1 MLYEL
6 FYKYLIL
13 NMRASMPGIGTF
25 GVEQVPATMDYEN
38 KKLNP
43 PTQNIRLES
52 SEIATDTYS
61 FYNYL
66 ARELNINESD
76 AARRFQ
82 EFTHDIQK
90 QATANG
96 SVLLPGIGRMRK
108 DYASGYVIEPENDSK
123 QVLPDLWITKTQ
135 AANTGLLNVYA
146 NTQPSIIKSGNI
158 ETEVDRLIVKEKD
171 DYWWV
176 FAIVIAIMGLG
187 ALLYYY
193 I

>member
-13 NMRASMPGIGTF
+13 NGRASMPGIGTF
-25 GVEQVPATMDYEN
+25 GVEQMPATMDFEN

-43 PTQNIRLES
+43 PTQNIKLETN
-52 SEIATDTYS
+52 EIATDTYS
-61 FYNYL
+61 LYNYF
-66 ARELNINESD
+66 AKELNVNESE
-76 AARRFQ
+76 AARRFK
-82 EFTHDIQK
+82 EFTHDIEK
-90 QATANG
+90 QTAAQG
-96 SVLLPGIGRMRK
+96 ALLLPGIGRLRK
-108 DYASGYVIEPENDSK
+108 EYSGYVIDAEIETK

-135 AANTGLLNVYA
+135 AATTTLMDVYA
-146 NTQPSIIKSGNI
+146 NVQPSIIKQSKFD
-158 ETEVDRLIVKEKD
+158 VKSDRLVAAEKE

-176 FAIVIAIMGLG
+176 IAIVFAIMGLG